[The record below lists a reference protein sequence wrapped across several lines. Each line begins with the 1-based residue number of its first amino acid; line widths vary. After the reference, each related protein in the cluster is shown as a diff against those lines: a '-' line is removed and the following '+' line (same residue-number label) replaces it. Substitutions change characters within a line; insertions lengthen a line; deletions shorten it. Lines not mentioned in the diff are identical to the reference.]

1 MAGATGTTSRVPDVR
16 TRKRWS
22 WWQEIALLV
31 VVAVVISALL
41 KSFVVQMFFVPSGS
55 MRPLFVHQDHILV
68 EKVSYWTG
76 GIQRGDVVVFDDP
89 DGHWLRAEGA
99 LELPPFQRA
108 LAALGLFPTT
118 DHLVKRVI
126 GVGGDHVKCC
136 DAQGRITVNGVPLH
150 EKSYLIH
157 GAKPSNMPFN
167 VVVPKD
173 RLWVMGDNRPDSE
186 DSRYH
191 QELPGGGTVPA
202 DDVVGKVW
210 AIVWPFHRAHLLHRP
225 ATFANP
231 ALN

>member
-99 LELPPFQRA
+99 PELPPFQRA
-108 LAALGLFPTT
+108 
-118 DHLVKRVI
+118 
-126 GVGGDHVKCC
+126 
-136 DAQGRITVNGVPLH
+136 
-150 EKSYLIH
+150 
-157 GAKPSNMPFN
+157 
-167 VVVPKD
+167 
-173 RLWVMGDNRPDSE
+173 
-186 DSRYH
+186 
-191 QELPGGGTVPA
+191 
-202 DDVVGKVW
+202 
-210 AIVWPFHRAHLLHRP
+210 
-225 ATFANP
+225 
-231 ALN
+231 